1 VGLGQHVAGGGA
13 LQIGTAATFLSVP
26 GALVMGGC
34 LGSAGVLL
42 VAKFARGMREIDG

>member
-1 VGLGQHVAGGGA
+1 LLGV
-13 LQIGTAATFLSVP
+13 S

-42 VAKFARGMREIDG
+42 VAKYARGLRDLKT